1 MTLGIGASA
10 CQLGRGEDTI
20 QPIVVPCCF
29 LQKNN
34 VLIFTV
40 FFYFVWFAE
49 AFFTLSKLGTEG
61 NLAVGGEGCLQ
72 QIVSLS

>member
-1 MTLGIGASA
+1 MSVGVGGGYSPAHSSSML
-10 CQLGRGEDTI
+10 
-20 QPIVVPCCF
+20 F
-29 LQKNN
+29 LTKNN
-34 VLIFTV
+34 VLIVTV
-40 FFYFVWFAE
+40 FFYFVWFTE